1 MSEVR
6 ATKTKHTKS
15 LLITGVISFV
25 VGVLL
30 LFVARYLASNYNIFP
45 NSSSIDW
52 WYKLSQNTGII
63 FFWVGLILVVVYA
76 SSIITEKFKKQ

>member
-30 LFVARYLASNYNIFP
+30 LFVARYLATTTTYF
-45 NSSSIDW
+45 
-52 WYKLSQNTGII
+52 LTH
-63 FFWVGLILVVVYA
+63 LR
-76 SSIITEKFKKQ
+76 